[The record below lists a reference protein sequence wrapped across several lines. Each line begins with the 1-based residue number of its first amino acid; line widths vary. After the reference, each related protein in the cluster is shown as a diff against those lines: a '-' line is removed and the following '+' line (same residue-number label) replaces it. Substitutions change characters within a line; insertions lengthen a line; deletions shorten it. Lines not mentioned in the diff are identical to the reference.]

1 MSFGGQ
7 SDSEKQ
13 RDTQVGDISKSL
25 ADIGSQQNK
34 HSKKA
39 WSFFKE
45 SAMPVMDFFK
55 PLLKGDRNAM
65 EEVLGP
71 EISRITS
78 GGDTERRKL
87 SEFMPRG
94 GGSVSASNR
103 ISEGEDQAVNN
114 LIFGARPAAAQGLTN
129 LLPIF
134 NSASQGS
141 AGLGIGANQG
151 AANIN
156 FGLNQESQAERD
168 RKTQAWSGLG
178 QGAGSI
184 AGGIFA
190 GK

>member
-1 MSFGGQ
+1 MGFGGA
-7 SDSEKQ
+7 SDQEKQ
-13 RDTQVGDISKSL
+13 RDVDIGNSTKSL
-25 ADIGSQQNK
+25 TNIGDQQNR

-55 PLLKGDRNAM
+55 PILKGDRNAI
-65 EEVLGP
+65 ESVLGP
-71 EISRITS
+71 EISKITS
-78 GGDTERRKL
+78 GGDAEIRKL

-94 GGSVSASNR
+94 GGSVTSANR
-103 ISEGEDQAVNN
+103 ISEGVDNNINN
-114 LIFGARPAAAQGLTN
+114 LITSARPQAAQGLTN

-134 NSASQGS
+134 NSAQQGS
-141 AGLGIGANQG
+141 AATAIGANQG

-156 FGLNQESQAERD
+156 FGLNNEAQQERD
-168 RKTQAWSGLG
+168 RKTQAWTGLG
-178 QGAGSI
+178 SGAGSV